1 MKKKEKF
8 DWFRGLGGSSPSKGP
23 MLQPQKKVKNKN
35 KEKEYKDLAH
45 CIKMGQ
51 VSSDRIQKHFV
62 KDPKFEKWY
71 IKNALNKS
79 LFIE

>member
-1 MKKKEKF
+1 MLKKIYTNTI
-8 DWFRGLGGSSPSKGP
+8 
-23 MLQPQKKVKNKN
+23 KKNN
-35 KEKEYKDLAH
+35 KEKEYKELAE

-71 IKNALNKS
+71 IKNALGKS
-79 LFIE
+79 LNIE

>member
-1 MKKKEKF
+1 MKQKKELK
-8 DWFRGLGGSSPSKGP
+8 
-23 MLQPQKKVKNKN
+23 
-35 KEKEYKDLAH
+35 KEKEYKELAE

>member
-1 MKKKEKF
+1 MK
-8 DWFRGLGGSSPSKGP
+8 
-23 MLQPQKKVKNKN
+23 KNKN
-35 KEKEYKDLAH
+35 KEKEYRDLAH

-79 LFIE
+79 LSIE

>member
-1 MKKKEKF
+1 MKQKKE
-8 DWFRGLGGSSPSKGP
+8 L
-23 MLQPQKKVKNKN
+23 KKKN
-35 KEKEYKDLAH
+35 KEKEYRELAE

-71 IKNALNKS
+71 IKNALHKS
-79 LFIE
+79 LFID

>member
-1 MKKKEKF
+1 MKKKNN
-8 DWFRGLGGSSPSKGP
+8 
-23 MLQPQKKVKNKN
+23 KK
-35 KEKEYKDLAH
+35 KEQGYKDLAQ

-79 LFIE
+79 LNIE

>member
-1 MKKKEKF
+1 MTKK
-8 DWFRGLGGSSPSKGP
+8 
-23 MLQPQKKVKNKN
+23 KN
-35 KEKEYKDLAH
+35 KEKEYKELAE

-71 IKNALNKS
+71 IKNALGKS
-79 LFIE
+79 LNIE

>member
-1 MKKKEKF
+1 MKKKKHSISKKKEK
-8 DWFRGLGGSSPSKGP
+8 
-23 MLQPQKKVKNKN
+23 
-35 KEKEYKDLAH
+35 EYRELAE

-71 IKNALNKS
+71 TKNALNKS
-79 LFIE
+79 LSI

>member
-1 MKKKEKF
+1 MVKKIYTN
-8 DWFRGLGGSSPSKGP
+8 
-23 MLQPQKKVKNKN
+23 MTKKKN
-35 KEKEYKDLAH
+35 KEKEYRELAE

>member
-1 MKKKEKF
+1 MVKKIYTNTI
-8 DWFRGLGGSSPSKGP
+8 
-23 MLQPQKKVKNKN
+23 KKKN
-35 KEKEYKDLAH
+35 KEKEYRELAE

-71 IKNALNKS
+71 IKNALNKYKI
-79 LFIE
+79 LTKKPP